1 MERAKN
7 RPFHCNICGK
17 GFASESSLRTHRSKQ
32 HAALIGGANSQ
43 SCPVCHKICLNAEA
57 LMDHMR
63 TAHKDP
69 NASGTPSK
77 RKRGRTRFRTTDSIL
92 CATPHSIAGIP
103 TASNGNFPSP
113 SPSPHP
119 NSAAMS
125 SAPSASFGNTLTSTT
140 AATLMSQMGMSM
152 GPFVM
157 PQVVGAHHA
166 SLNHHL
172 NHPQSHFAHHLT
184 GRSQPSFLNL

>member
-1 MERAKN
+1 M
-7 RPFHCNICGK
+7 
-17 GFASESSLRTHRSKQ
+17 GFIRSNFISQNQVKITLLYFFSFQQ

-77 RKRGRTRFRTTDSIL
+77 RKRGRKFFRTTDSIL
-92 CATPHSIAGIP
+92 TSDTAPGRSTPIA
-103 TASNGNFPSP
+103 ANFQHSP
-113 SPSPHP
+113 SPIPTSHP
-119 NSAAMS
+119 NTSISIPAAYGNS
-125 SAPSASFGNTLTSTT
+125 LSNSTASLI
-140 AATLMSQMGMSM
+140 SQMGMSM

-157 PQVVGAHHA
+157 PSVIGGHHPGQ
-166 SLNHHL
+166 SLSSHHPL
-172 NHPQSHFAHHLT
+172 NHPQSPYAHHPLA
-184 GRSQPSFLNL
+184 GRAQASFLNL

>member
-1 MERAKN
+1 MH
-7 RPFHCNICGK
+7 FS
-17 GFASESSLRTHRSKQ
+17 FQQ

-77 RKRGRTRFRTTDSIL
+77 RKRCRKIFRATDSIL
-92 CATPHSIAGIP
+92 TSDTAPGRSTPIAT
-103 TASNGNFPSP
+103 NFQHSP
-113 SPSPHP
+113 SPIPTSHP
-119 NSAAMS
+119 NTSIS
-125 SAPSASFGNTLTSTT
+125 IPASFGNSLSNST
-140 AATLMSQMGMSM
+140 ASLMSQMGMSM

-157 PQVVGAHHA
+157 PSVIGGHHPGQ
-166 SLNHHL
+166 SLSSHHPL
-172 NHPQSHFAHHLT
+172 NHPQSPYAHHPLA
-184 GRSQPSFLNL
+184 GRAQASFLNL